1 MTMIVV
7 THEMRFARE
16 VSDRTLFLADGQI
29 EEDKPSQELFS
40 HPESPRLCSFLEKVL

>member
-1 MTMIVV
+1 MKELAESGMTMIVV

-29 EEDKPSQELFS
+29 EEDKPCLLYTS
-40 HPESPRLCSFLEKVL
+40 VLRC